1 MTTTKLVK
9 VADSLLRIA
18 EAQEPVRRF
27 KHTAAVVYKG
37 KIIGIGFNSLK
48 SHPLQMKYGRNK
60 DSIYLHAEVAAIKN
74 ALRRVSVEFLKHT
87 TLISV
92 RKRPDGSVGIAK
104 PCCGCER
111 CIAEFGIKK
120 VYWTDETGR
129 LISS

>member
-1 MTTTKLVK
+1 MTTTKVGK
-9 VADSLLRIA
+9 IADTLLRIA

-27 KHTAAVVYKG
+27 KHTAAIVYKG
-37 KIIGIGFNSLK
+37 RIISLGFNSLK
-48 SHPLQMKYGRNK
+48 SNPFQMKYGRNK

-74 ALRRVSVEFLKHT
+74 ALKKVSAEFLKHT

-104 PCCGCER
+104 PCSGCER

-120 VYWTDETGR
+120 VFWTDEFGKLT
-129 LISS
+129 SF